1 MIVKERTKPVML
13 QILESLNYR
22 SILTF
27 SEKKDYLNQLKGYE
41 GEVQFDDC
49 LEKSPCNWLI
59 LNDLRLKENGTMVQL
74 DALILTDDTI
84 YLYEIK
90 NYSGSYEY
98 KEDALHARSDFV
110 IVNPLTQVHRS
121 QPFLYNLIRKLGY
134 KLEVVPQV
142 VFIHPDFYLYHLPR
156 DKPFLFLNQLS
167 RHFEKLAEQHPSATV
182 TTKQLAKRLCELHVS
197 DYRPLDLPEYE
208 YTSLKKG
215 VLCPVCFSFEH
226 DNMRETRICKGCG
239 HKESIAKAIIR
250 STEEFHLLFPDLKV
264 TKNHIHDWCGKI
276 YTEQRVQRAL
286 SGHFLSHSS
295 RRFTYYAVDNPLLV
309 K

>member
-1 MIVKERTKPVML
+1 MIIKERTKPLML
-13 QILESLNYR
+13 QMLESLNYR

-41 GEVQFDDC
+41 GEVQFDDY
-49 LEKSPCNWLI
+49 LEKLPCNWLI
-59 LNDLRLKENGTMVQL
+59 LNDLRLKENGTMIQL
-74 DALILTDDTI
+74 DALVLTDDTI

-134 KLEVVPQV
+134 KMEVVPQV

-156 DKPFLFLNQLS
+156 DKPFLFSNQLC
-167 RHFEKLAEQHPSATV
+167 RHFEKLAEQHHSATV
-182 TTKQLAKRLCELHVS
+182 TTKQLANRLYELHVS

-208 YTSLKKG
+208 YTGLKKG

-264 TKNHIHDWCGKI
+264 TKNQIHDWCGKI

-295 RRFTYYAVDNPLLV
+295 RRFTYYVVDNPLLV